1 MLWVNLCIF
10 FLANKLNSKGN
21 EVILITFL
29 PIRCFEFHANFWK
42 FRSQNGCAFP
52 TRLCLNLGGVEVAF
66 VLYTYQYLTIRTWG

>member
-1 MLWVNLCIF
+1 MGESVHF

-52 TRLCLNLGGVEVAF
+52 TGGKGKLLSF
-66 VLYTYQYLTIRTWG
+66 CTHISI